1 MLDGLFLSHMHV
13 FIVLRSL
20 WNCHISFR
28 RQRCFTIDDLLCV
41 HKSMGGGR
49 RDLGEGRHCVRA
61 PLDMD
66 FQLCYHQT

>member
-28 RQRCFTIDDLLCV
+28 SQRCFTIEDLLYV
-41 HKSMGGGR
+41 
-49 RDLGEGRHCVRA
+49 
-61 PLDMD
+61 
-66 FQLCYHQT
+66 Q